1 MLSKLRVF
9 SKSRLAII
17 LVGIIIIPFVFWGMG
32 SVFSSGNTNSIAKI
46 DNQNI
51 STKDFIDHLN
61 TLNLSQNIIKQNLD
75 NNVLEELLAQ
85 LISQTIMELEIKDKE
100 IYITEK
106 NLVQKLKNNKLF
118 IESENNFSRMK
129 YEKFLLEN
137 NMSAVQFET
146 KLRNR
151 ELQKKLFNYISG
163 GIIIPNFMLDNKI
176 NNDLKNVYL
185 NYISLNSLYKKE
197 FSKEEIDQFIL
208 ENEDELKMDILNI
221 KYAEINPQNLIQS
234 SEFNKEFF
242 QKIDQIENQILNKIS
257 IEEIGSNFNLKIL
270 EKKNFSR
277 NEDTKDNF
285 LNEIY
290 EKRNDQKIGLV
301 DKNDFYILYEIKNLN
316 RVLPDIK
323 NEKFIKKI
331 KNNLIY
337 KEKYDYNISLLEK
350 IQNKTFTDEEFNKL
364 EKKSGSANK
373 IKIKSIK
380 DNNTFDINSIKLIYS
395 LPLNSFVLISDDKK
409 NIFLSKITKIENGY
423 LDKSDDN
430 FLNFSKNIKSEI
442 KNNLYTSYDYL
453 INNKYKV
460 TIFNSTLDRVKNYFR

>member
-151 ELQKKLFNYISG
+151 ELQKN
-163 GIIIPNFMLDNKI
+163 
-176 NNDLKNVYL
+176 
-185 NYISLNSLYKKE
+185 
-197 FSKEEIDQFIL
+197 
-208 ENEDELKMDILNI
+208 
-221 KYAEINPQNLIQS
+221 
-234 SEFNKEFF
+234 
-242 QKIDQIENQILNKIS
+242 
-257 IEEIGSNFNLKIL
+257 
-270 EKKNFSR
+270 
-277 NEDTKDNF
+277 
-285 LNEIY
+285 
-290 EKRNDQKIGLV
+290 
-301 DKNDFYILYEIKNLN
+301 
-316 RVLPDIK
+316 
-323 NEKFIKKI
+323 
-331 KNNLIY
+331 
-337 KEKYDYNISLLEK
+337 
-350 IQNKTFTDEEFNKL
+350 
-364 EKKSGSANK
+364 
-373 IKIKSIK
+373 
-380 DNNTFDINSIKLIYS
+380 
-395 LPLNSFVLISDDKK
+395 
-409 NIFLSKITKIENGY
+409 
-423 LDKSDDN
+423 
-430 FLNFSKNIKSEI
+430 
-442 KNNLYTSYDYL
+442 YL
-453 INNKYKV
+453 IILV
-460 TIFNSTLDRVKNYFR
+460 EE